1 MSWLAIDPNAW
12 MITLP
17 LTLGMV
23 MVYLQP
29 QDHPLRRWWQDM
41 QQREAQALAHFAGD
55 LPLDEQTRAGI
66 RRSVF
71 LAVLG
76 GAGAA
81 TVLSLAHYLLLI

>member
-1 MSWLAIDPNAW
+1 MSWFAIDPNAW
-12 MITLP
+12 MLTLP
-17 LTLGMV
+17 ITIGMV

-29 QDHPLRRWWQDM
+29 AEHPLKRWWQDM
-41 QQREAQALAHFAGD
+41 QRREAQALAQLAGD

-81 TVLSLAHYLLLI
+81 TLLSLAHFFLQI